1 MVEKSLYTV
10 AKTTEKTIKN
20 AEKSTSLQQQNDDD
34 EIMLKQALQETEN
47 IAKITVKIASLGK
60 NLATKS
66 WGSSEWGSTNK
77 SIKEDITW

>member
-20 AEKSTSLQQQNDDD
+20 AEKSTSLQQQNDE
-34 EIMLKQALQETEN
+34 EIMPKQALQETEN
-47 IAKITVKIASLGK
+47 IAKTTVKVASLGK

>member
-10 AKTTEKTIKN
+10 AKTTEKAIRN
-20 AEKSTSLQQQNDDD
+20 AEKSTSMQQNDE

-47 IAKITVKIASLGK
+47 IAKTTVKVVSLGK